1 MIGRSARTKS
11 RVILSASVSTSS
23 WSASMHVATYP
34 TSGLSSADSASERS
48 SADSTC
54 GECRQQSRR
63 PRNVRRYREP
73 PQYVAGGAE
82 GNVVAGA
89 RPESAFDTPPLLRV
103 ALDRD
108 FFPFQFFGGRA
119 RDHVTCD
126 DPERLHKEGHNPT
139 DHEGVSQHICCR
151 PRRRRCH
158 HNVATSAERKTH
170 RAPNHVRICEDKKYL
185 FEIYL
190 GQVIGL

>member
-1 MIGRSARTKS
+1 M
-11 RVILSASVSTSS
+11 
-23 WSASMHVATYP
+23 
-34 TSGLSSADSASERS
+34 
-48 SADSTC
+48 
-54 GECRQQSRR
+54 
-63 PRNVRRYREP
+63 
-73 PQYVAGGAE
+73 
-82 GNVVAGA
+82 VAGA

-151 PRRRRCH
+151 PLRRRCH

-170 RAPNHVRICEDKKYL
+170 RAPNHVRICDAIKIFYLDLLEASHRTVNEVEYHSTFKKGDRATIWATRLALQRKYVKDL
-185 FEIYL
+185 HPPSRRKAD
-190 GQVIGL
+190 